1 MGAYKLAYTYH
12 FQGWAPRFLHGWMK
26 KISSPR
32 HPTMI
37 GWTTH
42 SSRVV
47 WNEVRS
53 SIIPA
58 LCDLTLEFPI
68 DMG

>member
-1 MGAYKLAYTYH
+1 MGAYKLAYTSKGEPLGSYMV
-12 FQGWAPRFLHGWMK
+12 GWK

-47 WNEVRS
+47 RNEVRS

-58 LCDLTLEFPI
+58 LCDLTLEFPK